1 MNTSSETLSIGDIK
15 VIGRLIDA
23 SNATLM
29 GEIVSP
35 NSSIKVIYK
44 PIAGEKPLWDFQDGN
59 LAFREYC
66 AFLVSELADFNIVPA
81 TILRD
86 GPFGLGMVQQWI
98 EIDKTVDVVE
108 FGQSEDSQLRK
119 LALFDSII
127 NNTDRKYG
135 HLLIDSHEKL
145 FGCDHGVS
153 FHSQNKL
160 RTVIWQFAGE
170 NFTTEEMALL
180 ERTREVD
187 FNGVFENYLTDI
199 EISAFSDRINTL
211 IASGTFP
218 LPSDEWPAIPWPP
231 V

>member
-1 MNTSSETLSIGDIK
+1 MNISSETLSIGDIK

-66 AFLVSELADFNIVPA
+66 AFLVSDLAGFNIVPA

-108 FGQSEDSQLRK
+108 FGQSEDRQLRK

-135 HLLIDSHEKL
+135 HLLIDTDKKL
-145 FGCDHGVS
+145 YGCDHGVS

-170 NFTTEEMALL
+170 KFTTEEMALL

>member
-1 MNTSSETLSIGDIK
+1 MNISSETLSIGDIK

-66 AFLVSELADFNIVPA
+66 AFLVSDLAGFNIVPA

-108 FGQSEDSQLRK
+108 FGQSEDRQLRK

-135 HLLIDSHEKL
+135 HLLIDSDKKL

-170 NFTTEEMALL
+170 KFTTEEMALL

-187 FNGVFENYLTDI
+187 FNSVFENYLTDI